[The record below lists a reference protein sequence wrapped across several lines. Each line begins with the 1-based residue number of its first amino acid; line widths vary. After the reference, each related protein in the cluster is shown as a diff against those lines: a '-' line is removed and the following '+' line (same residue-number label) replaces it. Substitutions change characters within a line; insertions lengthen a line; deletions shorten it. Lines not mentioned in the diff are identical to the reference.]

1 MILWGSCPA
10 SKSWPAMGIG
20 TARTVQ
26 EFDEVLRANITGNTA
41 EAAQEGAAIVVK
53 SDLFNWKDIDEF
65 IVAHGQFDLVVG
77 ADM

>member
-1 MILWGSCPA
+1 MILLA
-10 SKSWPAMGIG
+10 SYLASRSWPLMGIG
-20 TARTVQ
+20 TARTV
-26 EFDEVLRANITGNTA
+26 EGFDEVLRANIAGNTG
-41 EAAQEGAAIVVK
+41 EAAHEGGAIVVK